1 MDSTDSWENILSE
14 LDLTDHRQDLAAAG
28 YDSFKARAVH
38 SDISFKVGTC
48 MCSNTDDL
56 ANEGPRFQCLFSG
69 NEVWLQTV
77 VFPSFCE
84 SCGPETSGQALMNML
99 EADMD
104 RFSFPLDS
112 LIETQKVFQFLK
124 GARLEKF
131 AEKFIEL
138 GFSTMEDL
146 KHMSDSDLL
155 KCGVGQPGHQN
166 RFASQKQQHFRPDHV
181 EPLPVPSASM
191 EGGHLS
197 RVPKLPRPLNYF

>member
-1 MDSTDSWENILSE
+1 M
-14 LDLTDHRQDLAAAG
+14 
-28 YDSFKARAVH
+28 
-38 SDISFKVGTC
+38 
-48 MCSNTDDL
+48 
-56 ANEGPRFQCLFSG
+56 P
-69 NEVWLQTV
+69 
-77 VFPSFCE
+77 
-84 SCGPETSGQALMNML
+84 

-104 RFSFPLDS
+104 RFSFPLDA
-112 LIETQKVFQFLK
+112 LVETQKVFQFLK

-131 AEKFIEL
+131 AQKFIEL

-166 RFASQKQQHFRPDHV
+166 RFASQKQKHFWPDHV

-197 RVPKLPRPLNYF
+197 RVPKPPRPLNYF

>member
-1 MDSTDSWENILSE
+1 
-14 LDLTDHRQDLAAAG
+14 
-28 YDSFKARAVH
+28 
-38 SDISFKVGTC
+38 
-48 MCSNTDDL
+48 
-56 ANEGPRFQCLFSG
+56 
-69 NEVWLQTV
+69 
-77 VFPSFCE
+77 
-84 SCGPETSGQALMNML
+84 MNMP

-104 RFSFPLDS
+104 RFSFPLDA
-112 LIETQKVFQFLK
+112 LVETQKVFQFLK
-124 GARLEKF
+124 DARLEKF
-131 AEKFIEL
+131 AENFIEL